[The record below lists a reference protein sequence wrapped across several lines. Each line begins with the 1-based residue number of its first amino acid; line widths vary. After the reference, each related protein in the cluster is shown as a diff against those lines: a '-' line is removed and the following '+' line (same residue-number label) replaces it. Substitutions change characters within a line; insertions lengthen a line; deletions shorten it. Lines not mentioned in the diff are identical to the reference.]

1 MKVTKIKGK
10 DYIEVNERLKFFR
23 TNEATMKFS
32 LDSEFI
38 ELSNERCVIKAI
50 IKDEEGRIIA
60 TGTAY
65 EEKGAGMVNK
75 TSYIEN
81 CETSAW
87 GRALG
92 NLGIGI
98 DTSVASADEVK
109 NAIAAEEKMNKQVK
123 KVEQAVK
130 VAEKAGFE
138 KTNEG
143 PYEMPLEEVVKMMNE
158 ATDLDQLKALWADNW
173 KRFKDAKL
181 TILEKA
187 KETNK
192 KRLVNA

>member
-38 ELSNERCVIKAI
+38 ELNESRCVIKAI
-50 IKDEEGRIIA
+50 IKDEEGRIVA

-109 NAIAAEEKMNKQVK
+109 NAIAAEDKMNKPVK
-123 KVEQAVK
+123 KVEKAVK

-138 KTNEG
+138 KTEEG
-143 PYEMPLEEVVKMMNE
+143 PYEMPLEEVVKLMNE
-158 ATDLDQLKALWADNW
+158 AADLDQLKALWTDNW

>member
-23 TNEATMKFS
+23 SNPATMKFS

-38 ELSNERCVIKAI
+38 ELNENRCVIKAI
-50 IKDEEGRIIA
+50 IKDEEGRVIA

-65 EEKGAGMVNK
+65 EDKASGMVNK

-109 NAIAAEEKMNKQVK
+109 GAIEAGKALDKKANKL
-123 KVEQAVK
+123 
-130 VAEKAGFE
+130 EKAGFE
-138 KTNEG
+138 KVAEG
-143 PYEMPLEEVVKMMNE
+143 PYIMPVEEVVKLMNE
-158 ATDLDQLKALWADNW
+158 AEEMEVLKQLWADNW
-173 KRFKDAKL
+173 KNYQGAQL
-181 TILEKA
+181 TVLEGA

-192 KRLVNA
+192 KRLINA

>member
-38 ELSNERCVIKAI
+38 ELNESRCVIKAI
-50 IKDEEGRIIA
+50 IKDEEGRIVA

-109 NAIAAEEKMNKQVK
+109 NAIAAEDKMNKPVK
-123 KVEQAVK
+123 KVEKAVK

-138 KTNEG
+138 KVEEG

-158 ATDLDQLKALWADNW
+158 AADLDQLKALWTDNW